1 MEEVRIQGE
10 DPRRKKRA
18 TERDKGFPCED
29 TVAGNI
35 STAIIVLRVNSEW
48 VPPREQSNS
57 NYHRHHRHHHHGKR

>member
-10 DPRRKKRA
+10 DLRRKKRA
-18 TERDKGFPCED
+18 TERDKASPCED

-48 VPPREQSNS
+48 ESPRE
-57 NYHRHHRHHHHGKR
+57 